1 MNKLENIFG
10 KVKFF
15 KIFSTAYR
23 SCSKRFGLRM
33 NLIIEMSIKDQR
45 DFKII
50 KTHIIRYKKLDSMRF
65 ILENFS
71 KFPTQIKF

>member
-1 MNKLENIFG
+1 
-10 KVKFF
+10 
-15 KIFSTAYR
+15 
-23 SCSKRFGLRM
+23 M

-50 KTHIIRYKKLDSMRF
+50 KTHF

>member
-1 MNKLENIFG
+1 MNKVENIFG

-23 SCSKRFGLRM
+23 NRRKRFGLRM
-33 NLIIEMSIKDQR
+33 NLIIEMSIQNQR

-50 KTHIIRYKKLDSMRF
+50 KTHIMSCTPKVRQKNLTF
-65 ILENFS
+65 GVFLL
-71 KFPTQIKF
+71 

>member
-1 MNKLENIFG
+1 
-10 KVKFF
+10 
-15 KIFSTAYR
+15 
-23 SCSKRFGLRM
+23 M
-33 NLIIEMSIKDQR
+33 NLIIEMSIKNQR